1 MNILI
6 LVQGG
11 LGLPDRDYY
20 FKTDPGTLRCSERL
34 QKLCAKLFSLTE
46 MIPPP
51 RQRMPTYYSFEK
63 QMASAHRTNVGVA
76 RPRKQLSQVALADL
90 DKQNPHRWQ
99 MKTLLEN
106 MGIQTDSLNVGSAG
120 FFSKLNELL
129 KTTSIDS
136 WKAYLRFHVLDNAA
150 DALSSDFEN
159 ASFEYHGKALSGQ
172 QQLKPREER
181 ITEVTDGNLGE
192 ALGQL

>member
-1 MNILI
+1 M
-6 LVQGG
+6 
-11 LGLPDRDYY
+11 
-20 FKTDPGTLRCSERL
+20 
-34 QKLCAKLFSLTE
+34 
-46 MIPPP
+46 
-51 RQRMPTYYSFEK
+51 
-63 QMASAHRTNVGVA
+63 
-76 RPRKQLSQVALADL
+76 
-90 DKQNPHRWQ
+90 
-99 MKTLLEN
+99 
-106 MGIQTDSLNVGSAG
+106 
-120 FFSKLNELL
+120 L

-192 ALGQL
+192 ALGQLYVKKIFPRRSKKRMLELVNNLQKAFEARIGNLDWMSDTTKCALKKSWPLSQKDRLS